1 MITIS
6 TKNWIKKN
14 LITNIVFLIF
24 IFLFF
29 SFSGVFAAEIDL
41 KYLPPDVGQSPVSF
55 VAWFYSFALGL
66 VGIAVFGVI
75 IYGAILHTV
84 SAGNASKQADAK
96 EWITA
101 AIWGL
106 LLLLAAYLILYTI
119 NEDIVDLNKIQG
131 FLEKKIESVQ
141 TTPFQAGGAGGGGGG
156 GGGGTFGGKG
166 GEGGWEESGCGDDEM
181 FVITGAG
188 GEGHCQPKSNGGGQK
203 IDDGGVVASGSLSE
217 EDARSVLDHYNIQTK
232 SPCPSGQTEGCVN
245 FNGMKEETMAEI
257 VILSNKVGSQNVF
270 ISGGTEGKHK
280 DGVYNHSNGYKFDVR
295 PNSQLDDYIVKN
307 YEFIG
312 KRGDDGADQYKSP
325 SGAIYAKE
333 GNHWDVLVK

>member
-1 MITIS
+1 
-6 TKNWIKKN
+6 
-14 LITNIVFLIF
+14 
-24 IFLFF
+24 
-29 SFSGVFAAEIDL
+29 
-41 KYLPPDVGQSPVSF
+41 
-55 VAWFYSFALGL
+55 
-66 VGIAVFGVI
+66 GVI
-75 IYGAILHTV
+75 IYGAILYTI

-106 LLLLAAYLILYTI
+106 LLLLAAYLILWTI
-119 NEDIVDLNKIQG
+119 NKDIVDLNKIQS
-131 FLEKKIESVQ
+131 FLEKKVEPIQ
-141 TTPFQAGGAGGGGGG
+141 TTPFQ

-166 GEGGWEESGCGDDEM
+166 GEGGWEGSGCGDDEM

-203 IDDGGVVASGSLSE
+203 IDEGGAVASGSLSE
-217 EDARSVLDHYNIQTK
+217 EDARSILDYHNIQTK
-232 SPCPSGQTEGCVN
+232 SPCPGGQTSNCVN

-257 VILSNKVGSQNVF
+257 VTLSKEVGSQNVF
-270 ISGGTEGKHK
+270 ITGGTEAKHK

-312 KRGDDGADQYKSP
+312 KRDDGADQYKSP
-325 SGAIYAKE
+325 GGAIYAKE